1 MLLGSRA
8 LAIRLF
14 QVQNR
19 FIEMATLSET
29 IGDFILTLP
38 DGPFDGIIF
47 DCDGT
52 LVDSMPVQWRAW
64 RAAFAKYDAPFDFG
78 WELFYSRAGVGMEDT
93 VRQLNAQFGATLD
106 PAAIVRHQLAQY
118 EEFALTVEPI
128 VVVVEL
134 AQRERSRAKLGVAS
148 GSGRHHVERSLTV
161 TKMRDLFSVVVCQE
175 DVTRGKPEP
184 EMFLLAADR
193 LGVAPERCL
202 VVEDSPLGIEGA
214 RRAGMQSAF
223 VRRTVIPALA

>member
-1 MLLGSRA
+1 MKGRQARA
-8 LAIRLF
+8 AWLSF
-14 QVQNR
+14 HNG
-19 FIEMATLSET
+19 FIEMASISRT
-29 IGDFILTLP
+29 IGDFTLTLP
-38 DGPFDGIIF
+38 DGAFDGIIF

-52 LVDSMPVQWRAW
+52 LVDNMPVSWRAW
-64 RAAFAKYDAPFDFG
+64 RAAFAKYEAPFDFG
-78 WELFYSRAGVGMEDT
+78 WELFYSRAGVGLEDT
-93 VRQLNAQFGATLD
+93 VRQLNAQFGANLD
-106 PAAIVRHQLAQY
+106 PGAIVRHQRQLY
-118 EEFALTVEPI
+118 EELAMTLEPI
-128 VVVVEL
+128 EVVVEI
-134 AQRERSRAKLGVAS
+134 ARRERERAKLGVAS

-184 EMFLLAADR
+184 EMFLLAANK

-223 VRRTVIPALA
+223 VRRTVIPLAG